1 MMKRSKKPHTRR
13 SRAEKVPIYKQAD
26 SVARING
33 LHCREVRSWTWRR
46 QVGQIGG
53 VGSPIL
59 WPHASIR
66 IQVEPLTH
74 QTTGR
79 GRPAPFRRPRA
90 PPGISGLQMD
100 GPTMCVLEKLMYQP
114 HRQATRTRRRRRRP
128 RVLS

>member
-59 WPHASIR
+59 WPHASIG
-66 IQVEPLTH
+66 VA
-74 QTTGR
+74 
-79 GRPAPFRRPRA
+79 APTAGEAVGTVPSPDSRARRSGFRWNR
-90 PPGISGLQMD
+90 
-100 GPTMCVLEKLMYQP
+100 
-114 HRQATRTRRRRRRP
+114 
-128 RVLS
+128 